1 MPTMFWIWLA
11 VAAIFLII
19 ELATPTLIF
28 ISFFAG
34 AVAAA
39 LYSLGSPAGYY
50 WQLGIFVIVS
60 VVLLPMM
67 RRLAKKITKEPAQLS
82 NVDRM
87 IGGEAL
93 VVKAI
98 DPDADGQ
105 VRFEG
110 EVWVA
115 RADRPIAEHARV
127 VITAVSGVKVHVRP
141 KE

>member
-11 VAAIFLII
+11 VAAVFLII
-19 ELATPTLIF
+19 ELATPTMIF

-39 LYSLGSPAGYY
+39 LYSLGSPDGYY
-50 WQLGIFVIVS
+50 WQIGIFLIVS
-60 VVLLPMM
+60 IILLPMM
-67 RRLAKKITKEPAQLS
+67 RRLAKKITRGPTRMS

-98 DPDADGQ
+98 DPDNDGR

-110 EVWVA
+110 ELWA
-115 RADRPIAEHARV
+115 AKAERPIAENTRV
-127 VITAVSGVKVHVRP
+127 IITSVSGVKVHVRP